1 MEIKRASTQ
10 KPEFCDEKK
19 PIVKKKKKK
28 SSKRVSPVNK
38 VRQTAYVSDL
48 EDSCPACHGPLHTI
62 DRKEVVRIIEE
73 EAGKHNFLMKG
84 E

>member
-19 PIVKKKKKK
+19 PIVKKKK

-38 VRQTAYVSDL
+38 VRQTDYVSDL
-48 EDSCPACHGPLHTI
+48 QG
-62 DRKEVVRIIEE
+62 KQGYVIEE
-73 EAGKHNFLMKG
+73 HNVRSDS
-84 E
+84 

>member
-19 PIVKKKKKK
+19 PVVKKKKNI
-28 SSKRVSPVNK
+28 KRVPPVNK

-48 EDSCPACHGPLHTI
+48 EESCPACHGPLHTI

>member
-10 KPEFCDEKK
+10 KPEFCGEKK
-19 PIVKKKKKK
+19 PVVKKKK
-28 SSKRVSPVNK
+28 SSKRVPPVNK

-62 DRKEVVRIIEE
+62 DRNEVVRIIEE

>member
-1 MEIKRASTQ
+1 MEIKRQTSQ
-10 KPEFCDEKK
+10 KPEFCEEKK

-48 EDSCPACHGPLHTI
+48 QG
-62 DRKEVVRIIEE
+62 KQGYVIEE
-73 EAGKHNFLMKG
+73 HNVRSDS
-84 E
+84 

>member
-19 PIVKKKKKK
+19 PIVKKKKKG
-28 SSKRVSPVNK
+28 SKRVSVNK